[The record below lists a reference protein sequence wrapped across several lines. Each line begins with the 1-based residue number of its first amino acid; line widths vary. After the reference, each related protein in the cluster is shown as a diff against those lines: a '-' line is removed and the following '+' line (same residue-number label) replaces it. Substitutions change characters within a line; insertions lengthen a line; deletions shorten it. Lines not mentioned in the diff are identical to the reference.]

1 METTA
6 TVRVRM
12 DATVRVADE
21 VWVALALLH
30 CEYPSRISFT
40 AGEIR
45 QRVEK
50 EGIAPELR
58 PGVAT
63 HIGQHCVANTPPKSG
78 TYRMLLR
85 LPDGSYR
92 LYRPGDE
99 CHPRRKG
106 KTTPHRSELPEPY
119 HYLLDWYEREYR
131 SNSGD
136 RLIDPVLAMAGVGKD
151 LWMEEGGDAFINRLR
166 EEWVGVETSATQP
179 DGKAKAALD
188 PDRVW
193 VRIID
198 HQGESFETVRGL
210 PLTYEVEG
218 AGIWFFRDGRRIDKK
233 LWRGDVEKAIERCPL
248 RKTTD
253 IKDVMDPAYLF
264 ALLMDKRIRQNDW

>member
-6 TVRVRM
+6 TVTART

-30 CEYPSRISFT
+30 CENPSRTSFA

-99 CHPRRKG
+99 CHPQRKG

-119 HYLLDWYEREYR
+119 RYLLDWYEREYR

-166 EEWVGVETSATQP
+166 DEWVGEETSATQP
-179 DGKAKAALD
+179 DDKAKTAPD
-188 PDRVW
+188 PDRAW

-218 AGIWFFRDGRRIDKK
+218 AGIWFFRDGKRINRKLGRRQ
-233 LWRGDVEKAIERCPL
+233 VNMAIKRCPL
-248 RKTTD
+248 ENTVV
-253 IKDVMDPAYLF
+253 IKDLFDYAYLF
-264 ALLMDKRIRQNDW
+264 AVLMDKRIRQNDW